1 MYWEFY
7 TRFEKKSLF
16 EVKIVNDRSIR
27 EMRWVRTTFISF
39 VFLLFLSKKIKNK
52 TNSCE
57 LGKLCVY
64 SKTLRALTDDLLIFW
79 LSDLVI
85 ICHKMSLNLRNGSFY
100 SWEESTWQIQMIQR
114 YIQTE
119 RKRAHTHTVCAS
131 MPCYMFGFVLFC
143 IFFSNF
149 LSKTTHN
156 VLELFLIC
164 GVQWSSTAVHI
175 QYVAFMFTKFLWKK
189 YFGFYSVYYFSG
201 PQVFFRP
208 QVWVTHRHIDLTTF
222 CFCIWKR
229 SIELLLV
236 KAMLLLLLMRCF
248 RYYYCAW
255 ERAHARTHAQMVGFI
270 WIQIKW

>member
-1 MYWEFY
+1 M
-7 TRFEKKSLF
+7 
-16 EVKIVNDRSIR
+16 
-27 EMRWVRTTFISF
+27 SF
-39 VFLLFLSKKIKNK
+39 SFFLSVSNNLGNFCLCEYSKNLRLARTNRWFVDFFIIWSRHHLPQNVIESTK
-52 TNSCE
+52 WFILFMRREHLTNSNDSTI
-57 LGKLCVY
+57 Y
-64 SKTLRALTDDLLIFW
+64 SDR
-79 LSDLVI
+79 
-85 ICHKMSLNLRNGSFY
+85 
-100 SWEESTWQIQMIQR
+100 EEKST
-114 YIQTE
+114 
-119 RKRAHTHTVCAS
+119 HTHTVCAS